1 MPKRSRTVRGRRR
14 TTKYPDDIMSSIGK
28 NTSSSSS
35 EMMVCQNGRCNR
47 RRWINGR
54 EVPLDNYRT
63 GYGASD
69 NGNCD
74 SCVRDRPYD
83 LHSRIYD
90 MMLPIATP
98 RVFRMHIP
106 TPSVRL
112 VKLDKGRMRRA
123 SRGRSTSRGRS
134 ARKYSGL
141 EDVNSVSRYR
151 KRRTVRRK
159 GPRRKYTRRRARKM
173 RRRMREYRNEY

>member
-1 MPKRSRTVRGRRR
+1 MPKRSRTVRGRRRR

-28 NTSSSSS
+28 NSSSSSSSS

-63 GYGASD
+63 GYGTSD

-74 SCVRDRPYD
+74 SYVRDRPYD

-123 SRGRSTSRGRS
+123 SRGRS
-134 ARKYSGL
+134 ARKYSSL

-159 GPRRKYTRRRARKM
+159 SPRRKYTRRRARKM